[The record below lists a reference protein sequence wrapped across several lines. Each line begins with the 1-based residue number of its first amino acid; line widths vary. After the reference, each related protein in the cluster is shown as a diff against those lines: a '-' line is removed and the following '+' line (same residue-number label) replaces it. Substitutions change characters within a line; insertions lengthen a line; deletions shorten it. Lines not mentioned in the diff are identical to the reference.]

1 MSRYFSSYSRIVSI
15 SSIVFINE
23 DNEIYNKSCN
33 FTITLRDVHVK
44 PDMIDRGISK
54 KVLTVG
60 PEYDPPKGGIAKVLG
75 SYSRIIS
82 PFRFVKTYRQGSN
95 PLSQLLLLGW
105 SWLKFSYLCMFG
117 GVRIIHIHCC
127 SNNSFWR
134 KSLFVCTGKAFGKK
148 VILHIHGGGF
158 EQFAKVHQKAVS
170 RIIRRADVI
179 AALSS
184 SWKEYFERTFSPKKV
199 TVLPNIVEEP
209 MKLTEKAESA
219 VGIFLGNI
227 NEPKGIFDLLAAI
240 ASHKEEL
247 RGKFF
252 LHICGKGEENR
263 LMNIIAENGLGGIVC
278 YDGWVAGERKAS
290 LMSMANIYIL
300 PSYAEGL
307 PISILEAMT
316 YGMAI
321 ISTPVGGI
329 PEIVRQNENGI
340 LIAPGDTEA
349 LSNAILKLAE
359 DKACRYDMGRRSIEI
374 VQPYLPKN
382 VERHLNILYSELS
395 KI

>member
-1 MSRYFSSYSRIVSI
+1 
-15 SSIVFINE
+15 
-23 DNEIYNKSCN
+23 
-33 FTITLRDVHVK
+33 
-44 PDMIDRGISK
+44 
-54 KVLTVG
+54 
-60 PEYDPPKGGIAKVLG
+60 
-75 SYSRIIS
+75 
-82 PFRFVKTYRQGSN
+82 
-95 PLSQLLLLGW
+95 
-105 SWLKFSYLCMFG
+105 
-117 GVRIIHIHCC
+117 
-127 SNNSFWR
+127 
-134 KSLFVCTGKAFGKK
+134 
-148 VILHIHGGGF
+148 
-158 EQFAKVHQKAVS
+158 
-170 RIIRRADVI
+170 
-179 AALSS
+179 
-184 SWKEYFERTFSPKKV
+184 
-199 TVLPNIVEEP
+199 
-209 MKLTEKAESA
+209 
-219 VGIFLGNI
+219 
-227 NEPKGIFDLLAAI
+227 
-240 ASHKEEL
+240 
-247 RGKFF
+247 
-252 LHICGKGEENR
+252 
-263 LMNIIAENGLGGIVC
+263 MNIIAENGLGGIVC

>member
-1 MSRYFSSYSRIVSI
+1 M
-15 SSIVFINE
+15 
-23 DNEIYNKSCN
+23 
-33 FTITLRDVHVK
+33 
-44 PDMIDRGISK
+44 
-54 KVLTVG
+54 
-60 PEYDPPKGGIAKVLG
+60 
-75 SYSRIIS
+75 
-82 PFRFVKTYRQGSN
+82 
-95 PLSQLLLLGW
+95 
-105 SWLKFSYLCMFG
+105 
-117 GVRIIHIHCC
+117 
-127 SNNSFWR
+127 
-134 KSLFVCTGKAFGKK
+134 
-148 VILHIHGGGF
+148 
-158 EQFAKVHQKAVS
+158 
-170 RIIRRADVI
+170 
-179 AALSS
+179 
-184 SWKEYFERTFSPKKV
+184 
-199 TVLPNIVEEP
+199 LPNIVEEP

-252 LHICGKGEENR
+252 LHIGGKGEENR
-263 LMNIIAENGLGGIVC
+263 LMNIIAENGLGDIVC